1 MTATSLQSRAATARG
16 TCFTHATQGAHC
28 PPSHERASRSH
39 TFKPPVAV
47 VVSLLSQL
55 SGTVSVEHGGF
66 TVTTSVDLR
75 REIERGDAIIINGES
90 AWQTMD
96 SFAGGFT
103 LRNLRCV
110 QACR

>member
-1 MTATSLQSRAATARG
+1 MFE
-16 TCFTHATQGAHC
+16 CC
-28 PPSHERASRSH
+28 
-39 TFKPPVAV
+39 V

-103 LRNLRCV
+103 LRRVRCV